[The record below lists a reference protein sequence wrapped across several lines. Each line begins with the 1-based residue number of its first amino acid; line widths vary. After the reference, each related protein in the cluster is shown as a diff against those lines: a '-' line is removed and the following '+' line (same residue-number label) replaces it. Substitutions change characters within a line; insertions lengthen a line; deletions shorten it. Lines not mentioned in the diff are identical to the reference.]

1 MRGEAPLIVPAS
13 YEDGATVDQAPEI
26 PGVPSWPA
34 PPPSQSFPPPPP
46 PPVYAFDTRT
56 ARTGSR
62 MGTWDKVTMGLGI
75 GAVYIGIGALLL
87 SGFGLLL
94 IKVPVTSVH
103 GGLRGTVDRS
113 IGKIVLDIIG
123 MFLAVA
129 GASTGG
135 LGAVLG
141 GLGLITR
148 RAANALLSILGV
160 AVCAGALALG
170 IYALSS
176 IGR

>member
-1 MRGEAPLIVPAS
+1 MS
-13 YEDGATVDQAPEI
+13 
-26 PGVPSWPA
+26 
-34 PPPSQSFPPPPP
+34 
-46 PPVYAFDTRT
+46 
-56 ARTGSR
+56 
-62 MGTWDKVTMGLGI
+62 TWDKVTMGLGI
-75 GAVYIGIGALLL
+75 GALYIGIGALLM
-87 SGFGLLL
+87 SGLGLLL

-103 GGLRGTVDRS
+103 SGLRGTVDRS

-141 GLGLITR
+141 GIGLFTR
-148 RAANALLSILGV
+148 RAASAVLSVLGV
-160 AVCAGALALG
+160 ATCAGALALG

-176 IGR
+176 IGH

>member
-1 MRGEAPLIVPAS
+1 
-13 YEDGATVDQAPEI
+13 
-26 PGVPSWPA
+26 
-34 PPPSQSFPPPPP
+34 
-46 PPVYAFDTRT
+46 
-56 ARTGSR
+56 

-75 GAVYIGIGALLL
+75 GALYIGIGALFF
-87 SGFGLLL
+87 SGLALLL

-103 GGLRGTVDRS
+103 SGLRGTVDRS
-113 IGKIVLDIIG
+113 VGKIVLDIIG

-135 LGAVLG
+135 LGVVLA

-148 RAANALLSILGV
+148 RAASAVLSVLGV
-160 AVCAGALALG
+160 ATCAGALALG

-176 IGR
+176 IGH

>member
-1 MRGEAPLIVPAS
+1 MDPAP
-13 YEDGATVDQAPEI
+13 DI
-26 PGVPSWPA
+26 PGLPSWSA
-34 PPPSQSFPPPPP
+34 SPSESFSPPPPP
-46 PPVYAFDTRT
+46 PPPPPLAFAAQTAMAGTR
-56 ARTGSR
+56 RS
-62 MGTWDKVTMGLGI
+62 TWDKVTLGLGI
-75 GAVYIGIGALLL
+75 GALYIGIGAILF
-87 SGFGLLL
+87 SGLGLLL
-94 IKVPVTSVH
+94 IKVQVTSVH

-141 GLGLITR
+141 GVGLITR
-148 RAANALLSILGV
+148 RAASAIVSVLGV

-170 IYALSS
+170 IYGLSS
-176 IGR
+176 IGH